1 MDFIDM
7 ISLGVAKYTIMLN
20 KRYEIYK
27 WLSDTIKTLSWGAS
41 AMLVFFNIATPSIR
55 SILTII
61 WYFGGLQ
68 ILAFKLHLR
77 ALEEKEE

>member
-1 MDFIDM
+1 MTERAT
-7 ISLGVAKYTIMLN
+7 LGYNTNIMVN

-41 AMLVFFNIATPSIR
+41 GMMAFFSIGTPSIR
-55 SILTII
+55 SVLTIL

-68 ILAFKLHLR
+68 ILAFKLNLK
-77 ALEEKEE
+77 ALEEKGE